1 MHISWQNFDH
11 LYSTAIFSSRMCS
24 AFFNVP
30 HHTGSETC
38 TGEGF
43 YKDALGVVYKDAMGV
58 VYKTLNS
65 ISKRGYHVFVEECVV
80 YKTLNSEIFLTLRP

>member
-1 MHISWQNFDH
+1 MI
-11 LYSTAIFSSRMCS
+11 LGI
-24 AFFNVP
+24 
-30 HHTGSETC
+30 

-80 YKTLNSEIFLTLRP
+80 YKTLNSKISVFIFSNFLKYTRYNRYFFREKMKRAPLGG